1 MSKDVVLRMAVP
13 APLQTYFDYLPPEGI
28 DPTGL
33 CPGQRFMLPFGRG
46 ERCGVLLAV
55 VNESAVD
62 KGRLRRASR
71 RLDREPLLGAKELE
85 LLLWASDYYHHP
97 VGEVVAAALPLRLRK
112 GKPLLAGARPGW
124 RLTAAGREQQPDEL
138 KRAPRQAAVL
148 RVLQESSDGVLA
160 QEEIYGRCDECRG
173 VLRTLAQ
180 KDWIESCTVAM
191 DPSSGGGPSSSN
203 GSPHALNS
211 AQQAA
216 VEAVLESGGGFQPFL
231 LDGITGSGKTEVY
244 LSLVEKMLEQGRQ
257 VLILV
262 PEIGLTPQLMD
273 RFQHRLAVPMALLH
287 SGLSDLERERAWL
300 AAAKGEAQV
309 VIGTRSAVFTPIPNL
324 GLVVVDEE
332 HDLSF
337 KQQEGFRYSAR
348 DLALVL
354 GQQRNCP
361 VLLGSATP
369 SLESLSN
376 AAAGRFQHLLL
387 PERAG
392 KASPPRLDLLD
403 VRSVRLDGGLSPTMV
418 RMVSEELDAG
428 NQVLLFLN
436 RRGYAPQ
443 ITCYDCG
450 WVAECR
456 RCDARMTLH
465 LGSNIL
471 WCHHCGSQRRTDEKC
486 PECGGV
492 DLHPLGQ
499 GTERLQ
505 EVLQKRFP
513 EAGIARIDRDST
525 RHKGSLEQ
533 LLGDIHKGE
542 YSLLLGT
549 QLLAKGHHFPHVT
562 LVGILDVDQGLFGA
576 DFRAAER
583 MAQLVVQVSGRAGRA
598 EKPGRVII
606 QTRHPDHPLLQTLIH
621 QGYDAFAGEALNERR
636 LAGLPP
642 FSYQVL
648 MRAEAPKEGMP
659 KMFLEQALELVED
672 LGRQGLELWGPVPAP
687 MERRAGRYR
696 AHLLIQAT
704 RRSDLQWLLKQWL
717 PRIRELKSA
726 GRVRWSLD
734 VDPQEML

>member
-1 MSKDVVLRMAVP
+1 MSKDVVLRIAVP

-28 DPTGL
+28 NPAVL
-33 CPGQRFMLPFGRG
+33 RPGERFMVPFGGG
-46 ERCGVLLAV
+46 ERCGVLLQV
-55 VNESAVD
+55 VSESELRRD
-62 KGRLRRASR
+62 RLRRASK
-71 RLDREPLLGAKELE
+71 RLDGEPLLGTKELE

-112 GKPLLAGARPGW
+112 GKPLMAGVRPGW
-124 RLTAAGREQQPDEL
+124 RLTAAGREQSPDEL

-148 RVLQESSDGVLA
+148 RVLQESSKGVLA

-173 VLRTLAQ
+173 VLRSLAQ
-180 KDWIESCTVAM
+180 KGWVESCDVAM
-191 DPSSGGGPSSSN
+191 APSSGGPPSSTSC
-203 GSPHALNS
+203 SHQLNP

-216 VEAVLESGGGFQPFL
+216 VEAVLKSGEGFQPFL

-244 LSLVEKMLEQGRQ
+244 LSLVKKIVEQGRQ

-273 RFQHRLAVPMALLH
+273 RFRRRLAVPLALLH

-309 VIGTRSAVFTPIPNL
+309 VMGTRSAVFTPVPNL

-369 SLESLSN
+369 SLESLN
-376 AAAGRFQHLLL
+376 NVTAGRFQHLLL

-392 KASPPRLDLLD
+392 EASPPRLDLLD
-403 VRSVRLDGGLSPTMV
+403 VRSVRLDGGLSPTLI

-471 WCHHCGSQRRTDEKC
+471 WCHHCGSQRRPDEKC
-486 PECGGV
+486 PECGGA

-499 GTERLQ
+499 GTERLE

-513 EAGIARIDRDST
+513 GTGIARIDRDST
-525 RHKGSLEQ
+525 RHKGSLER
-533 LLGDIHKGE
+533 LLGDIRKGE

-549 QLLAKGHHFPHVT
+549 QMLAKGHHFPHVT

-642 FSYQVL
+642 VSYQAL

-659 KMFLEQALELVED
+659 KAFLEQALELTGD
-672 LGRQGLELWGPVPAP
+672 LGREGLELWGPVPAP

-696 AHLLIQAT
+696 AHLLIQAP

-717 PRIRELKSA
+717 PRVHELKSA
-726 GRVRWSLD
+726 RRVRWSVD

>member
-1 MSKDVVLRMAVP
+1 
-13 APLQTYFDYLPPEGI
+13 
-28 DPTGL
+28 
-33 CPGQRFMLPFGRG
+33 
-46 ERCGVLLAV
+46 
-55 VNESAVD
+55 
-62 KGRLRRASR
+62 
-71 RLDREPLLGAKELE
+71 LE

-112 GKPLLAGARPGW
+112 GKPLMAGVCPGW
-124 RLTAAGREQQPDEL
+124 RLTTAGREQSPDGL

-148 RVLQESSDGVLA
+148 RVLQGSSEGVLA
-160 QEEIYGRCDECRG
+160 QEEIYGRCEECRG
-173 VLRTLAQ
+173 VLRSLAR
-180 KDWIESCTVAM
+180 KGWVESCEVAM
-191 DPSSGGGPSSSN
+191 APSSS
-203 GSPHALNS
+203 GPPSTGASHELNP

-216 VEAVLESGGGFQPFL
+216 VDAVLKSGGGFQPFL

-244 LSLVEKMLEQGRQ
+244 LSLVERMVTQGRQ

-273 RFQHRLAVPMALLH
+273 RFQRRLAVPMALLH

-309 VIGTRSAVFTPIPNL
+309 VMGTRSAVFTPLPNL

-369 SLESLSN
+369 SLESLN
-376 AAAGRFQHLLL
+376 NVAAGRFRHLLL
-387 PERAG
+387 TERAG
-392 KASPPRLDLLD
+392 EASPPRLDLLD
-403 VRSVRLDGGLSPTMV
+403 VRSVRLDGGLSPTLI

-443 ITCYDCG
+443 ITCYGCG

-486 PECGGV
+486 PECSGD

-499 GTERLQ
+499 GTERLE
-505 EVLQKRFP
+505 EVLKKRFP
-513 EAGIARIDRDST
+513 GAGIARIDRDST

-533 LLGDIHKGE
+533 LLGDIRKGE

-549 QLLAKGHHFPHVT
+549 QMLAKGHHFPHVT

-621 QGYDAFAGEALNERR
+621 QGYDAFAGEALSERR

-648 MRAEAPKEGMP
+648 MRAEAPKEGTP
-659 KMFLEQALELVED
+659 KAFLEQASELAEG
-672 LGRQGLELWGPVPAP
+672 LGREGLELWGPVPAP

-696 AHLLIQAT
+696 AHLLIQAPS
-704 RRSDLQWLLKQWL
+704 RAYLQQLLKKWL
-717 PRIRELKSA
+717 PRVRELKSA
-726 GRVRWSLD
+726 RRVRWSVD